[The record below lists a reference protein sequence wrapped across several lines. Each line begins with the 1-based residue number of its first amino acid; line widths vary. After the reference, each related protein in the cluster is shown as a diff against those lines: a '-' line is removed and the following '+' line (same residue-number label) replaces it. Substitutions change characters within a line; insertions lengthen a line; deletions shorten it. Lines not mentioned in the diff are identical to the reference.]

1 MPVKVT
7 AWKCE
12 HCNMTSVYEANVK
25 RHERRTCQK
34 APGAC
39 ATCEFFA
46 VQDEYE
52 GTRLICNNPESP
64 VYHELDNRK
73 AESWGILGVKRTACE
88 FWQALEVKSGS

>member
-12 HCNMTSVYEANVK
+12 HCNMTSVYKSNVK

-39 ATCEFFA
+39 ATCKFFA
-46 VQDEYE
+46 VR
-52 GTRLICNNPESP
+52 GARIICN
-64 VYHELDNRK
+64 L
-73 AESWGILGVKRTACE
+73 AVKRTQCQ
-88 FWQALEVKSGS
+88 FWQASEVTE